1 MQALRLFA
9 VRTLKALA
17 TSSNCFNS
25 TPPLP
30 LAPSSAPAPSSAAAS
45 PPEEEAPATSST
57 PYASLR
63 LHTVVEG
70 LLKVLYEAG
79 CDEDAHARGER
90 TPACVGIR
98 QHTTACGLDALAH
111 AHTAVRCAMLD
122 FLGQL
127 AFNPSTAR
135 AFMAEARVL
144 ALLRALAHPHQ
155 VLTLLA
161 LLVNK
166 LVKKTV

>member
-17 TSSNCFNS
+17 TSSNCFTS

-30 LAPSSAPAPSSAAAS
+30 LAPSSSSPAASSAAAPS
-45 PPEEEAPATSST
+45 PEEEAPAASS

-79 CDEDAHARGER
+79 CDEHAHTHAHARGER
-90 TPACVGIR
+90 MPACVGIR
-98 QHTTACGLDALAH
+98 QHTSGCGYNAH

-155 VLTLLA
+155 VL
-161 LLVNK
+161 K
-166 LVKKTV
+166 QVK

>member
-1 MQALRLFA
+1 
-9 VRTLKALA
+9 
-17 TSSNCFNS
+17 
-25 TPPLP
+25 
-30 LAPSSAPAPSSAAAS
+30 
-45 PPEEEAPATSST
+45 
-57 PYASLR
+57 

-79 CDEDAHARGER
+79 SDEHAHAHAHARGQR

-98 QHTTACGLDALAH
+98 QHTSACGGYDADAH
-111 AHTAVRCAMLD
+111 AAVRCAMLD

-155 VLTLLA
+155 VL
-161 LLVNK
+161 K
-166 LVKKTV
+166 QVK